1 MSIGLITAPPAG
13 GKTRYCI
20 DRVNAVRELNPF
32 APIRVIVP
40 DALALSYW
48 KRALA
53 AASKGRAFI
62 GVKIS
67 AFSKLCAELIYA
79 SDSAPELIPPRLD
92 RLCVK
97 KALETV
103 TPELSYFDTIAE
115 KPGLLS
121 ELEKTFREL
130 RQETVTPEQIN
141 GEDPRRADTARIYAE
156 YLRIL
161 DANHWTGG
169 GGLAAAATDVIR
181 AEKRI
186 DAALVIIDGFEY
198 FTKSRIDLIRALD
211 EQGCEV
217 LITAPMLTD
226 DIRESLHFRHV
237 VLESVKR
244 PRPEAQ
250 MLETSSQT
258 DEVREVLRELKRRVV
273 HEGIKPGDC
282 AIFVPDMDTYRP
294 LLRRAGREMG
304 IPLHFANGD
313 CLTDLAPVEALL
325 RLLRLQQ
332 NDYPARELIAV
343 LRSPYFAGCPD
354 PEDGSADT
362 GYMREVS
369 DLEQLGRGQLVIG
382 GKKEWEEA
390 ADALERMCDPRVTR
404 IMRSLCALIKIL
416 TPADGCQSRAAWST
430 WLKGVIAKIG
440 FYGRLSTDTADA
452 ESIVREAIETA
463 LNRLNVCEE
472 KLEQAPVD
480 YTDFLNE
487 FEEELRSL
495 AVGERTNSFGAVFVG
510 DVFRA
515 GGARWNLVAVTGLAE
530 SSFPRAQSE
539 DLILTKALRRELGLP
554 EGTDQTELMRQAVTR
569 ADGTLLLTRPRKT
582 DKGEEWPASIYWTN
596 IGDYIPEKP
605 EIKTIAAADIPT
617 PASVA
622 ELTFDLLRA
631 NDDVPVQLVPKDQ
644 DTIRAKMEEAVR
656 ASELLG
662 RQCEGNYFPDPAEDA
677 LPDYSVFEKT
687 HSCTSVETYKSCPFL
702 WYLQRRLGLAEQG
715 EVEAG
720 MDSKTM
726 GTLKHAILQRAF
738 PKGVDLADQDAA
750 LSRANEAMNEL
761 LADAPRRYGF
771 RESPLWDYEQKQI
784 RRKMEDTIEAMYKN
798 KTLSADDWHCAG
810 TEVVF
815 GKDYGAAPIFVET
828 QNGMMRL
835 EGRIDRVDVNE
846 NGTARV
852 IDYKS
857 SKSGITKTTIE
868 NGGHIQAAAYAEA
881 VEICLGMGK
890 NGGGYYWAINSGELI
905 DGSNCDW
912 RKFVREF
919 ADGIS
924 GGNFPAQTAD
934 GKCPPYCP
942 VLKWCKK
949 ANPEVKYG

>member
-1 MSIGLITAPPAG
+1 MSISLITAPPAG

-20 DRVNAVRELNPF
+20 DRVNAVREQNLF

-53 AASKGRAFI
+53 AASRGRAFI

-67 AFSKLCAELIYA
+67 AFSKFCAELISA

-97 KALETV
+97 KALESV
-103 TPELSYFDTIAE
+103 TPELSYFDTIVK

-130 RQETVTPEQIN
+130 RQESVTPEQIN
-141 GEDPRRADTARIYAE
+141 GEDPRRADTALIYAE
-156 YLRIL
+156 YLRVL
-161 DANHWTGG
+161 GENHWTGG
-169 GGLAAAATDVIR
+169 GGLAAAAADVIR
-181 AEKRI
+181 KEKRI

-198 FTKSRIDLIRALD
+198 FTKSRLDLIRALD

-217 LITAPMLTD
+217 LITLPKLTD
-226 DIRESLHFRHV
+226 DIRQSLNFRHIA
-237 VLESVKR
+237 LDPAKH
-244 PRPEAQ
+244 PTPEAF

-273 HEGIKPGDC
+273 HEGIKPGGC

-304 IPLHFANGD
+304 IPLRFANGD

-354 PEDGSADT
+354 PEKNGADT

-369 DLEQLGRGQLVIG
+369 DLEQLGRDQLVIDG
-382 GKKEWEEA
+382 ENEWRKA
-390 ADALERMCDPRVTR
+390 AEDLKLMCNPRVTR
-404 IMRSLCALIKIL
+404 IMNSLCELMNIL
-416 TPADGCQSRAAWST
+416 RPADGKQSRAAWSA
-430 WLKGVIAKIG
+430 WLKDVIKKIG
-440 FYGRLSTDTADA
+440 FYDRLSTESTDA

-480 YTDFLNE
+480 YTEFLNE

-582 DKGEEWPASIYWTN
+582 DKGEEWPASIYWNN

-605 EIKTIAAADIPT
+605 AVKTIGPGVIPT

-622 ELTFDLLRA
+622 ELTFDLIRA
-631 NDDVPVQLVPKDQ
+631 NGSMPEQLLPKDQ
-644 DTIRAKMEEAVR
+644 DTIRAEMEDAVR

-662 RQCEGNYFPDPAEDA
+662 RQCEGKYFSDPAEDA
-677 LPDYSVFEKT
+677 LPDYSVFEQT
-687 HSCTSVETYKSCPFL
+687 HSCTSVETYKSCPFR
-702 WYLQRRLGLAEQG
+702 WYLQRRLGLVEQG

-720 MDSKTM
+720 MDAKTL
-726 GTLKHAILQRAF
+726 GTLKHEILQRAF
-738 PKGVDLADQDAA
+738 PKGADLDDQDAA
-750 LSRANEAMNEL
+750 LSRANEAMDEL
-761 LADAPRRYGF
+761 LEDAPRRYGF
-771 RESPLWDYEQKQI
+771 RESVLWKYEKEHI
-784 RRKMEDTIEAMYKN
+784 RRKMKDTIEAMYKGKLAVN
-798 KTLSADDWHCAG
+798 GWHCAG
-810 TEVVF
+810 TEVEF
-815 GKDYGAAPIFVET
+815 GRGGAAPMFLET
-828 QNGMMRL
+828 ANGTLRL
-835 EGRIDRVDVNE
+835 EGRIDRVDVNAD
-846 NGTARV
+846 GTARV

-857 SKSGITKTTIE
+857 SKNGITKAAIT
-868 NGGHIQAAAYAEA
+868 NGAHIQAAAYAEA

-890 NGGGYYWAINSGELI
+890 NGGGYYWAIGSGDLI
-905 DGSNCDW
+905 DGSDCDW
-912 RKFVREF
+912 RKFVSEF

-924 GGNFPAQTAD
+924 GGVFPAAPMD
-934 GKCPPYCP
+934 KCPSYCP
-942 VLKWCKK
+942 GLEWCKAAK
-949 ANPEVKYG
+949 AEVKYG

>member
-1 MSIGLITAPPAG
+1 MSISLITAPPAG

-20 DRVNAVRELNPF
+20 DRVNAVREQNLF

-53 AASKGRAFI
+53 AASRGRAFI

-67 AFSKLCAELIYA
+67 AFSRLCAELISA

-103 TPELSYFDTIAE
+103 KPELRYFGTIAE

-130 RQETVTPEQIN
+130 RQECVTPEQIN
-141 GEDPRRADTARIYAE
+141 GEDPRRADTALIYDE

-161 DANHWTGG
+161 EEHHWTGG
-169 GGLAAAATDVIR
+169 GGLTSAAAEVIR
-181 AEKRI
+181 SEQGFGTP
-186 DAALVIIDGFEY
+186 LVIIDGFDR
-198 FTKSRIDLIRALD
+198 FTKSRLDLIRALD
-211 EQGCEV
+211 EHGCEV
-217 LITAPMLTD
+217 LITAPKLTD
-226 DIRESLHFRHV
+226 DIRKSLNFRHIA
-237 VLESVKR
+237 LESVKR
-244 PRPEAQ
+244 PRPETQ
-250 MLETSSQT
+250 MFETSSQT

-273 HEGIKPGDC
+273 HEGIKPADC

-304 IPLHFANGD
+304 IPLRFANGD

-325 RLLRLQQ
+325 RLLRLQP

-354 PEDGSADT
+354 PEADSADT

-369 DLEQLGRGQLVIG
+369 DLEQLGRDQLVIDG
-382 GKKEWEEA
+382 ENEWRKA
-390 ADALERMCDPRVTR
+390 AEDLKLMCDARVTR
-404 IMRSLCALIKIL
+404 IMNSLLNLMKIL
-416 TPADGCQSRAAWST
+416 NPEAGCQSRVMWSA
-430 WLKGVIAKIG
+430 WLKDVIKKIG
-440 FYGRLSTDTADA
+440 FYDRLSSESTDS
-452 ESIVREAIETA
+452 ESVVREAFETA
-463 LNRLNVCEE
+463 LNRITVCEE
-472 KLEQAPVD
+472 KLEQAPVN
-480 YTDFLNE
+480 YTEFLNE
-487 FEEELRSL
+487 FEEELRRLGVNDRKNIFS
-495 AVGERTNSFGAVFVG
+495 AVFVG

-515 GGARWNLVAVTGLAE
+515 GGARWNLVAVIGLAE

-554 EGTDQTELMRQAVTR
+554 ERTDQTELMRQAVTR

-605 EIKTIAAADIPT
+605 AVKTIAAADIPT

-622 ELTFDLLRA
+622 ELTFDLLRV
-631 NDDVPVQLVPKDQ
+631 NGDVPEKLLPKDQ
-644 DTIRAKMEEAVR
+644 DTIRAEMEKAVR
-656 ASELLG
+656 ASELLA
-662 RQCEGNYFPDPAEDA
+662 RQSEGQYFPDPAEDA
-677 LPDYSVFEKT
+677 LPDYSVYEQT
-687 HSCTSVETYKSCPFL
+687 HSCSSIETYHSCPFR
-702 WYLQRRLGLAEQG
+702 WYLQRRLGLEEQG

-720 MDSKTM
+720 MDAKTM
-726 GTLKHAILQRAF
+726 GTLKHAILERAF
-738 PKGVDLADQDAA
+738 PKGADLDDQDAA
-750 LSRANEAMNEL
+750 LRRAGEAMDEL

-771 RESPLWDYEQKQI
+771 RESVLWDYEKVHI
-784 RRKMEDTIEAMYKN
+784 RRKMEDTIKAMYKD
-798 KTLSADDWHCAG
+798 KKLSSDGWHCAG
-810 TEVVF
+810 TEVQF
-815 GKDYGAAPIFVET
+815 GRGGAAPMFLET
-828 QNGMMRL
+828 ENGTLRL
-835 EGRIDRVDVNE
+835 GGRIDRVDVNA

-857 SKSGITKTTIE
+857 SVGSFGKASFE
-868 NGGHIQAAAYAEA
+868 NGTHIQAAAYADAAEL
-881 VEICLGMGK
+881 CLGMGS
-890 NGGGYYWAINSGELI
+890 NGGGYYWGINDGKLV
-905 DGSNCDW
+905 DGSDCDW
-912 RKFVREF
+912 REFFRKF

-942 VLKWCKK
+942 VLNWCKK

>member
-1 MSIGLITAPPAG
+1 MSISLITAPPAG

-20 DRVNAVRELNPF
+20 DRVNAVREQNPF

-53 AASKGRAFI
+53 AASRGRAFI

-67 AFSKLCAELIYA
+67 AFSKLCAELISA

-103 TPELSYFDTIAE
+103 APELLYFGTIAE

-130 RQETVTPEQIN
+130 RQESVTPDQLN
-141 GEDPRRADTARIYAE
+141 GDNPLRADTALIYAE

-169 GGLAAAATDVIR
+169 GGLAAAAAECIR

-186 DAALVIIDGFEY
+186 DAALVIIDGFDR
-198 FTKSRIDLIRALD
+198 FTKSRLDLIRALD

-217 LITAPMLTD
+217 LITLPKLTD
-226 DIRESLHFRHV
+226 DIRGALSFRHIA
-237 VLESVKR
+237 LEPVNR

-250 MLETSSQT
+250 MLETSSQA

-304 IPLHFANGD
+304 IPLRFANGD

-325 RLLRLQQ
+325 RLLRLQP

-354 PEDGSADT
+354 PEEDSADT

-369 DLEQLGRGQLVIG
+369 DLEQIGRDQLVIG
-382 GKKEWEEA
+382 GKNEWEA
-390 ADALERMCDPRVTR
+390 AAIALERMCDPRVTR
-404 IMRSLCALIKIL
+404 MMKSLRSLMEIL
-416 TPADGCQSRAAWST
+416 DPEDGLQSRVEWSA
-430 WLKGVIAKIG
+430 WLKGVITKIG
-440 FYGRLSTDTADA
+440 FYDRLSTDSADA
-452 ESIVREAIETA
+452 ESVVREAIETA

-472 KLEQAPVD
+472 KLEQVPVS
-480 YTDFLNE
+480 YIEFLNE

-515 GGARWNLVAVTGLAE
+515 GGARWNLIAVTGLAE
-530 SSFPRAQSE
+530 SSFPRAQRE

-605 EIKTIAAADIPT
+605 AVKTIGPGVIPT
-617 PASVA
+617 AASVA
-622 ELTFDLLRA
+622 ELTFDLIRA
-631 NDDVPVQLVPKDQ
+631 NGSVPEQLIPDDQAA
-644 DTIRAKMEEAVR
+644 IRARMEEAVR

-662 RQCEGNYFPDPAEDA
+662 RQCEGKYFPDPAEDA
-677 LPDYSVFEKT
+677 VPDYSVFEKT
-687 HSCTSVETYKSCPFL
+687 HSCTSIETYKSCPFR
-702 WYLQRRLGLAEQG
+702 WYLQRRLGLEDRK

-720 MDSKTM
+720 MDAKQM
-726 GTLKHAILQRAF
+726 GTLKHEILQRAF
-738 PKGVDLADQDAA
+738 PEGADLSDKDAA
-750 LSRANEAMNEL
+750 MKRADEAMDEL
-761 LADAPRRYGF
+761 LEDAPRRYGF
-771 RESPLWDYEQKQI
+771 RESVLWDYEKVHI
-784 RRKMEDTIEAMYKN
+784 RRKMEDTIEAMYKG
-798 KTLSADDWHCAG
+798 KLPMDGLHCAG
-810 TEVVF
+810 TEVEF
-815 GKDYGAAPIFVET
+815 GRGGAVPMFVET
-828 QNGMMRL
+828 PNGVVRL
-835 EGRIDRVDVNE
+835 NGRIDRVDVDAD
-846 NGTARV
+846 GKIRV

-857 SKSGITKTTIE
+857 SVGSSFGKASFE
-868 NGGHIQAAAYAEA
+868 NGTHIQAAAYAEA
-881 VEICLGMGK
+881 AEVCLGMGS
-890 NGGGYYWAINSGELI
+890 NGGGFYWGINDGKLV

-912 RKFVREF
+912 SRIVREF
-919 ADGIS
+919 ADGVS

-934 GKCPPYCP
+934 KTCPRYCP

-949 ANPEVKYG
+949 ANPEVNYG